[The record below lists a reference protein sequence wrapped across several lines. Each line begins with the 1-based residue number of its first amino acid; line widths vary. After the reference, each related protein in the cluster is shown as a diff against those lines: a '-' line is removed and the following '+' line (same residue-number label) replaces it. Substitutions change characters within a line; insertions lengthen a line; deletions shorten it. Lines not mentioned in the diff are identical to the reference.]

1 MKEITPLIEFIRDK
15 KAEKVRMR
23 EERMD
28 ARRKRD
34 DDRRKVREEERKR
47 RKENAEKNFLEMMNE
62 KIKAD
67 DAADERPK
75 EEKSRVRDS
84 AKGGGGSDK
93 DRNRAERFP
102 KDGENLNEIVGSFQN
117 ETIDFTKIV
126 IIIIIPIIPPYIY
139 FSTLLKNGCHKQF
152 IIFIYYNTI

>member
-93 DRNRAERFP
+93 DRNR
-102 KDGENLNEIVGSFQN
+102 GSFQN

-139 FSTLLKNGCHKQF
+139 FSTLLKNGSHKQF